1 MAKKIVF
8 LRLVLA
14 QNNIIMDQINI
25 SFPSNYKGKVKDKL
39 SVKSNSV
46 IISFT
51 IGLVLLAIGLY
62 LFLRDKATTLA
73 QSPIIPILGL
83 ILIFLG
89 ILIMLTSPFIGLFN
103 GYNKYLKGNINI
115 NLTKNEPDSFPYYS
129 YRIYSDE
136 FESNGNL
143 NNIARLKRV
152 YALTLE
158 KGKMLYIPINILSK
172 ESVSFFR

>member
-1 MAKKIVF
+1 ME
-8 LRLVLA
+8 
-14 QNNIIMDQINI
+14 QINI

-46 IISFT
+46 IFSFS

-62 LFLRDKATTLA
+62 LFLRDKIMTLA
-73 QSPIIPILGL
+73 QSPIIPILGI

-89 ILIMLTSPFIGLFN
+89 ILIMLSSPFIGLFK
-103 GYNKYLKGNINI
+103 GYNKYLKGNVNI
-115 NLTKNEPDSFPYYS
+115 NLTKNETDSFPYYS
-129 YRIYSDE
+129 YRIYSYK

-143 NNIARLKRV
+143 NNIVRLRRV

-172 ESVSFFR
+172 ESVSFLDGMVSIYNKKATISK

>member
-1 MAKKIVF
+1 
-8 LRLVLA
+8 
-14 QNNIIMDQINI
+14 MDQINI
-25 SFPSNYKGKVKDKL
+25 SFPSNYKGKVEDKL
-39 SVKSNSV
+39 SIKSNSV

-62 LFLRDKATTLA
+62 LFLRDKVTTLA
-73 QSPIIPILGL
+73 QSPVIPILGL

-89 ILIMLTSPFIGLFN
+89 ILIMLTSPFIGLFK
-103 GYNKYLKGNINI
+103 GYNKYLKGNVNI
-115 NLTKNEPDSFPYYS
+115 NLIKNESISFPYYS
-129 YRIYSDE
+129 YRIYSDK

-143 NNIARLKRV
+143 NNIVKLKRV

-172 ESVSFFR
+172 EYISFLDNMISAYNNKVSISK

>member
-1 MAKKIVF
+1 
-8 LRLVLA
+8 
-14 QNNIIMDQINI
+14 MDQINI

-39 SVKSNSV
+39 SIKSNSA
-46 IISFT
+46 IFSFS

-62 LFLRDKATTLA
+62 LFLRDKATTFA

-89 ILIMLTSPFIGLFN
+89 ILIILTSPFIGLFK

-115 NLTKNEPDSFPYYS
+115 NLTKNESDSFPYYS
-129 YRIYSDE
+129 YRIYSGK

-143 NNIARLKRV
+143 NNIVKLKRV

-172 ESVSFFR
+172 ESVSFLDDMVSIYNKKATTSK